1 MGKAWIG
8 YSVSLSNVGQI
19 IANDQ
24 GRRGGIDDSLGRV
37 LVLT

>member
-24 GRRGGIDDSLGRV
+24 GRRGA
-37 LVLT
+37 LTIRLPVFWS